1 MEEPMLTEEQLAVLR
16 DIDNSVAFDD
26 AAKADQLVLEGY
38 AEKDGD
44 IYQLT
49 SKGEKSLLDNGALD
63 PGV

>member
-1 MEEPMLTEEQLAVLR
+1 MLTEEQLGVLR
-16 DIDNSVAFDD
+16 DIDNSIAFDD
-26 AAKADQLVLEGY
+26 AIRAKQLVLDGY

-44 IYQLT
+44 LYRLT

>member
-1 MEEPMLTEEQLAVLR
+1 MLTAEQLGVLR

-26 AAKADQLVLEGY
+26 AIRAKQLVLDGY

-44 IYQLT
+44 LYRLT

>member
-1 MEEPMLTEEQLAVLR
+1 MLTEEQLGVLR

-26 AAKADQLVLEGY
+26 AIRAKQLVLDGY

-44 IYQLT
+44 LYRLT
-49 SKGEKSLLDNGALD
+49 SQGEKSLLDNGALD

>member
-1 MEEPMLTEEQLAVLR
+1 MLSEEQLGALR

-26 AAKADQLVLEGY
+26 AIRAKQLVLDGY

-44 IYQLT
+44 LYRLT